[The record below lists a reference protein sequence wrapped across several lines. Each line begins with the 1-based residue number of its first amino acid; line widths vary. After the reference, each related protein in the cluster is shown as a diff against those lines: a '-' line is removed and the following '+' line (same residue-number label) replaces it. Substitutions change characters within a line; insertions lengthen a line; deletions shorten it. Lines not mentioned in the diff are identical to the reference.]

1 MDLKI
6 MVLKI
11 LPTSLPRHRWTG
23 RNFGSQISP
32 PTQIRAS
39 TLGAEKTSWIGS
51 ARLRLI
57 HSSAEA
63 IQYCNPRLITRSC
76 G

>member
-23 RNFGSQISP
+23 RNFGSQLLRRSKS
-32 PTQIRAS
+32 AS
-39 TLGAEKTSWIGS
+39 APSEQKKRHGS
-51 ARLRLI
+51 EARLRLI

-63 IQYCNPRLITRSC
+63 IQYCNPWL
-76 G
+76 